1 MVENTTYTI
10 TPKEKFLQFL
20 ERTLDKC
27 LKIPAF
33 QRYVNRKANNK
44 YGITFVTHGGTSE
57 VDDVFSEYKFYDIQP
72 TDIVLD
78 IGSNVGAFA
87 LFVSRFAKHVY
98 AVEPMLTE
106 IVSQNVVINNR
117 KNITVFSDA
126 LGSGILDIPWE
137 GCKNKQIKGKS
148 LSELIQLCGG
158 HVDFIKTDCEG
169 GEWAITAED
178 LKNVRRIE
186 AEVHNFDGTHN
197 LSDFLRML
205 EYAGFDYEYTEP
217 RQGILIIH
225 AKNKNI

>member
-10 TPKEKFLQFL
+10 SIKEKFLQLL
-20 ERTLDKC
+20 ERTLDKF
-27 LKIPAF
+27 LTIPAF

-44 YGITFVTHGGTSE
+44 YGITFITHNGTSE
-57 VDDVFSEYKFYDIQP
+57 IDDVFSEYKFYDIQP

-87 LFVSRFAKHVY
+87 LFVSKFVKHVY

-106 IVSQNVVINNR
+106 IINQNVIINNR
-117 KNITVFSDA
+117 KNITVFPDA
-126 LGSGILDIPWE
+126 LGSGMLNIPWE
-137 GCKNKQIKGKS
+137 GCENKQIKGKS
-148 LSELIQLCGG
+148 LGELIQFCGG

-169 GEWAITAED
+169 GEWVITAED

-186 AEVHNFDGTHN
+186 AEVHNFDGKHN
-197 LSDFLRML
+197 LLDFLRML
-205 EYAGFDYEYTEP
+205 EKAEFDYEYTEP

-225 AKNKNI
+225 GINKNI